1 VYWKG
6 WLFLPFPGWA
16 YIKKSLDDPSPEA
29 MGYAHHHMIIASL
42 GLKKVIIIVIHER
55 FYDDIHSSYI
65 VIHDMT
71 MKEINIDDNA
81 S

>member
-1 VYWKG
+1 
-6 WLFLPFPGWA
+6 
-16 YIKKSLDDPSPEA
+16 

-55 FYDDIHSSYI
+55 FYDDIHSSCI

-71 MKEINIDDNA
+71 MKEINIDDTE
-81 S
+81 